1 MGQWLPVKP
10 NIDAYDPKDILQTS
24 RCESWKQLSTNLS
37 LFKNLAHFGLSNFY
51 FSDIFHGSVALETIK
66 LMGHRKNKG
75 MENDVYKPLVLVKF
89 ISTWLRAKLKS
100 VVEII

>member
-1 MGQWLPVKP
+1 MHMILKISCKHPVASP
-10 NIDAYDPKDILQTS
+10 ENGYQPIFL
-24 RCESWKQLSTNLS
+24 
-37 LFKNLAHFGLSNFY
+37 LFKNPAHFGLSNLY

-89 ISTWLRAKLKS
+89 IST
-100 VVEII
+100 